1 MFCKQCICFSNTG
14 MLEHKP
20 SYDNREEH
28 TTYIIWVLGYPR
40 KNGDVCGLIFYL
52 PAATRPPMYK
62 FRNELLC
69 TIPGTVAP
77 PRPSTP
83 ILFWFEVCA
92 GSMIDFQSNSE
103 SLNLSPALNEKRIFN
118 SLTLMTPGN
127 AALQQQ
133 QQHYWIHKINPER
146 PKIYLLRFLDGS
158 TDFYYYIL
166 NFSTRLPS
174 AIALWGD

>member
-1 MFCKQCICFSNTG
+1 
-14 MLEHKP
+14 
-20 SYDNREEH
+20 
-28 TTYIIWVLGYPR
+28 
-40 KNGDVCGLIFYL
+40 
-52 PAATRPPMYK
+52 MYK

-133 QQHYWIHKINPER
+133 QQHY
-146 PKIYLLRFLDGS
+146 
-158 TDFYYYIL
+158 
-166 NFSTRLPS
+166 
-174 AIALWGD
+174 